1 MSLVLSSRQLQLT
14 SDEQDW
20 QKQLSKRAQQAFLRN
35 RPEQLPFL
43 TPREQMIAAATL
55 NLEVVFDG
63 GFSDAQRKRAIIG
76 GGYGQADCLLLEATY
91 NNRFYSL
98 QHKDVLGALMSL
110 GVEREQFGDIRLD
123 DQRIQLACTKT
134 IAKYLQQQLTQIG
147 KVPIEFVNVDWSQA
161 LPSDETVIEQ
171 EIIVAS
177 LRLDA
182 IVAELLHC
190 SRKQAQQQIQ
200 SQLVQC
206 NYQMM
211 TKNDFECQIGD
222 LLSIR
227 RFGRVVL
234 LEQRAQT
241 RKGNKIVLVGCY
253 HERK

>member
-1 MSLVLSSRQLQLT
+1 MQLT
-14 SDEQDW
+14 NDEQDW
-20 QKQLSKRAQQAFLRN
+20 QKQLLKRAQQAFLRN
-35 RPEQLPFL
+35 RPEQLAFL
-43 TPREQMIAAATL
+43 TPREQMIASATL
-55 NLEVVFDG
+55 KAEVVFDG
-63 GFSDAQRKRAIIG
+63 GFYDAQRKQAIIG
-76 GGYGQADCLLLEATY
+76 GVHEQADCLLLEATY

-110 GVEREQFGDIRLD
+110 GIEREQFGDIRLD
-123 DQRIQLACTKT
+123 EQRIQLACTKG
-134 IAKYLQQQLTQIG
+134 IVKYVQHQLTQIS
-147 KVPIEFVNVDWSQA
+147 KVPVEFVEVDWSQA
-161 LPSDETVIEQ
+161 VQSDEKASEQ
-171 EIIVAS
+171 EIVVAS
-177 LRLDA
+177 FRLDA

-206 NYQMM
+206 NYQLM